1 MCKYLSTKG
10 ILTNFKLVRMKYK
23 IIEVYSVFEYFPSF
37 SRKHILGMWMD
48 LVRWNV
54 SACFIYRWC
63 NFSKI
68 TLQASMNYTQVTPRY
83 IWVIHE
89 GRIWVVADDKLNKL
103 YRWLRDQRATCRSI
117 YEIWASHVSFV
128 SCASVG
134 NQETSVIIKNA
145 LQKRNFLSRK
155 RQSIHLRK
163 FYPILNLRGLY
174 SRGK

>member
-1 MCKYLSTKG
+1 MKG
-10 ILTNFKLVRMKYK
+10 RCIYKFWIDANEIRNYRSILGVWIFREFFFL
-23 IIEVYSVFEYFPSF
+23 
-37 SRKHILGMWMD
+37 RKQHILGMWMN
-48 LVRWNV
+48 LVHWNV

-68 TLQASMNYTQVTPRY
+68 TLQVSMNHTQVTPRY

-117 YEIWASHVSFV
+117 YEICASHVSFV

-134 NQETSVIIKNA
+134 KQETRVIKNA
-145 LQKRNFLSRK
+145 LHNRNFLSHK
-155 RQSIHLRK
+155 NQSIHLRK
-163 FYPILNLRGLY
+163 FYPILNLQGLH